1 MTRTELRDA
10 IRADLLEQLERN
22 GTVGKYYTDMV
33 DDYMT
38 MWDVKNQLAD
48 DLAENGAVRER
59 HYANG
64 TVAMENS
71 KSTDQ
76 LLKVNAQMLKL
87 LENIGIGLAQVEGD
101 DDDEL

>member
-1 MTRTELRDA
+1 MTRKQLRA
-10 IRADLLEQLERN
+10 KIRSDLLEQLERN
-22 GTVGKYYTDMV
+22 GTMGQYYTDLV

-48 DLAENGAVRER
+48 DLKQNGAVRIKNF
-59 HYANG
+59 ANG
-64 TVAMENS
+64 TSTPENS

-87 LENIGIGLAQVEGD
+87 LENIGIAPAQVEDD
-101 DDDEL
+101 DDDEM

>member
-1 MTRTELRDA
+1 MTRKQLRA
-10 IRADLLEQLERN
+10 KIRSDLLEQLERN
-22 GTVGKYYTDMV
+22 GTMGQYYTDLV

-48 DLAENGAVRER
+48 DLERNGAVRIKNF
-59 HYANG
+59 ANG
-64 TVAMENS
+64 TSTPENS

-87 LENIGIGLAQVEGD
+87 LENIGIAPAQVEDD
-101 DDDEL
+101 DDDEM

>member
-59 HYANG
+59 YYANG

-87 LENIGIGLAQVEGD
+87 LENIGIGPAQVEGD